1 VTPVKVI
8 FVCWGNICRSPM
20 GERIA
25 RRWFDE
31 AGLADVEVTSGGVSD
46 EERNNPIDPRA
57 QRVLAKHGYT
67 AAGHRAHRITAS
79 EIEGADLL
87 LGFEPVHL
95 SRMRK
100 MAPTA
105 SNLHL
110 ITEFDPDAA
119 PGSGV
124 DDPWYGGPEG
134 FEETLRA
141 VEAAMPGV
149 VARVREARL

>member
-1 VTPVKVI
+1 
-8 FVCWGNICRSPM
+8 M

-31 AGLADVEVTSGGVSD
+31 AGLADVEVTSAGVSD

-67 AAGHRAHRITAS
+67 AAGHRAHRLTAS
-79 EIEGADLL
+79 EIETADFV
-87 LGFEPVHL
+87 LGFEPIHL

-105 SNLHL
+105 SNLLL
-110 ITEFDPDAA
+110 ITDFDPDAV

-134 FEETLRA
+134 FEEALRA
-141 VEAAMPGV
+141 VEAAMPGI
-149 VARVREARL
+149 VARVKERRL